1 MPLFLTKVKTI
12 IELIKNFKNI
22 IPGVNPQELLKQ
34 CHDIATSKKPLHK
47 RITDTFIN
55 FVEKYKG
62 VRRIILTIILYLNI
76 HAFYITCYM
85 YVKTQTLDS
94 NWIIYTGY
102 WVGLLATM
110 ISFYTLA
117 RNKEFISNTP
127 YSPENQWI
135 SSEDEGADPTIKPCS
150 VKEGENN
157 DQTG

>member
-1 MPLFLTKVKTI
+1 
-12 IELIKNFKNI
+12 
-22 IPGVNPQELLKQ
+22 
-34 CHDIATSKKPLHK
+34 
-47 RITDTFIN
+47 
-55 FVEKYKG
+55 
-62 VRRIILTIILYLNI
+62 
-76 HAFYITCYM
+76 M

-110 ISFYTLA
+110 ISFYTLS

-157 DQTG
+157 DQTR